1 MSATTP
7 LPTRAPAAPAPPTLW
22 KTYGVILLPMM
33 LTNVLQAASG
43 TVDGIYLGHLLGLD
57 AIAAV
62 SAFFPVIFALL
73 SVVIGLA
80 TGATVLAAQ
89 AYGAKDLPT
98 VRAVAGTVLA
108 LVLTLGL
115 SISVLGGVFAPQ
127 LMRTLGTPPNII
139 DTAVVYARLMLIG
152 MPLLFL
158 LWYATSLS
166 RGVGDA
172 VTPLWALVIVAAV
185 ALVLTPAFI
194 RGWLGLPQ
202 LGVASAAVSTLL
214 GFACGTAWTLWHWQR
229 TGHPLAPTPALLR
242 ELRFQ
247 GPLLK
252 KAVWLGLPT
261 GLQMLSLALA
271 ELVLLGLVNRHGSHA
286 TAAYGAATQLM
297 NWLQFP
303 AMSLGIAATIL
314 ASHAI
319 GAGRAHRLGAIT
331 RTGLWLNLAVTG
343 GFVLLAC
350 TAAPT
355 LIGLFLADTEVVTLA
370 THLLRLVAWTMLL
383 RGASM
388 VMGGVMRASGTVW
401 APMGLSVA
409 TIVCIELPAAW
420 ALDARVGLPGIWWA
434 YALTFSVMF
443 VLQLAFFRLV
453 WRRRQVVRLV

>member
-1 MSATTP
+1 MSATP
-7 LPTRAPAAPAPPTLW
+7 MPTLAPPSAAPPSLW

-43 TVDGIYLGHLLGLD
+43 TVDGIYLGQMLGLD

-62 SAFFPVIFALL
+62 SAFFPVVFALL
-73 SVVIGLA
+73 SIVIGLA
-80 TGATVLAAQ
+80 TGATVLAGQ
-89 AYGAKDLPT
+89 AYGAKDMPT

-115 SISVLGGVFAPQ
+115 LISAAGGVFAPQ
-127 LMRTLGTPPNII
+127 LMHALGTPANIL
-139 DTAVVYARLMLIG
+139 DTSVTYARLMLIG
-152 MPLLFL
+152 MPLLFV

-166 RGVGDA
+166 RSVGDA
-172 VTPLWALVIVAAV
+172 VTPLWSLVIVAAV
-185 ALVLTPAFI
+185 ALILTPAFI

-202 LGVASAAVSTLL
+202 LGVASAAVSTLV
-214 GFACGTAWTLWHWQR
+214 GFAIGTAWTLWHWRR
-229 TGHPLAPTPALLR
+229 TGHPLAPTRELLR
-242 ELRFQ
+242 QVRFD

-314 ASHAI
+314 AAHAI
-319 GAGRAHRLGAIT
+319 GAGRAHRLGAIA

-343 GFVLLAC
+343 SFVLA
-350 TAAPT
+350 AYAGAPT
-355 LIGLFLADTEVVTLA
+355 LIGLFLADAEVIALA
-370 THLLRLVAWTMLL
+370 THLLRLVAWTMVL

-401 APMGLSVA
+401 APMGLSVVA
-409 TIVCIELPAAW
+409 IVCVEVPAAW
-420 ALDARVGLPGIWWA
+420 ALDASVGLQGIWWA

-443 VLQLAFFRLV
+443 LLQLGFYRLV
-453 WRRRQVVRLV
+453 WRRRQVTRLV